1 MRPLRLLV
9 FLVAFVR
16 PSVLL
21 GQAGVVNARGLGYQ
35 VQYHVRY
42 LGQVEEQTGML
53 AGGEGWLRLGV
64 IEVGGRGLVGKLVA
78 AGDATTLDRTVR
90 FSSAWVSLRLAN
102 AASIGGVIEAR
113 RYETTLGASVWQL
126 LGGRARLSPSLGL
139 PGLAGVV
146 DVTYFFSCKAPGLA
160 APSVALRGEAGV
172 AFAPGNGPIVLQV
185 AYRFE
190 RFDFGDSGFGAN
202 ATAARLEQGRGLV
215 AGLGFRLGR

>member
-1 MRPLRLLV
+1 MRPLRLVSL
-9 FLVAFVR
+9 LVAFVW
-16 PSVLL
+16 PTVLL

-42 LGQVEEQTGML
+42 LGDVEEQTGML
-53 AGGEGWLRLGV
+53 AGGEGSLRLGV

-78 AGDATTLDRTVR
+78 AGGTTALDRTVR
-90 FSSAWVSLRLAN
+90 FTSAWVSLRLADV
-102 AASIGGVIEAR
+102 ASVGGVIEGR

-139 PGLAGVV
+139 PGLAGIV

-172 AFAPGNGPIVLQV
+172 AFAPGNGPIVVQV

-190 RFDFGDSGFGAN
+190 RFDFAGSGLGST